1 MCAYQA
7 YDVRVAAPKDSRIAV
22 RLRGEDAALVRAAAA
37 AEGATLTEFA
47 VGAAVARARD
57 VLADRRVF
65 LLDDEAWQAFQEALD
80 RPPQPNPKLERLLT
94 RSSVFDGQ

>member
-1 MCAYQA
+1 
-7 YDVRVAAPKDSRIAV
+7 
-22 RLRGEDAALVRAAAA
+22 
-37 AEGATLTEFA
+37 
-47 VGAAVARARD
+47 
-57 VLADRRVF
+57 VF